1 MANQYVNKVIIGKE
15 VDVLRGDT
23 VRRAKVLGIDD
34 DAALYVQYVDGTTD
48 ILRTGEVSTRLVRG
62 EEDEDEENGNEENGE
77 NMKNKEEAND
87 EHAV

>member
-1 MANQYVNKVIIGKE
+1 M
-15 VDVLRGDT
+15 
-23 VRRAKVLGIDD
+23 GIDD

-62 EEDEDEENGNEENGE
+62 ENDEDKNKEDGNEENEE

-87 EHAV
+87 EHIV